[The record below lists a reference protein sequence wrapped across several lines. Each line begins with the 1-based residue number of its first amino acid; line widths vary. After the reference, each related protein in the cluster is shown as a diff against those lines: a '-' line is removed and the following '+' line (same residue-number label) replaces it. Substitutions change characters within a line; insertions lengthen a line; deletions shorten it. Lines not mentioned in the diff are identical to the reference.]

1 MARTVVGLGDVFDRQ
16 PPWTMVQRIRRTHDE
31 PDPDVAESLLDP
43 VLDGQPSSEWNLS
56 EGFSVLKS

>member
-1 MARTVVGLGDVFDRQ
+1 
-16 PPWTMVQRIRRTHDE
+16 MVQRIRRTHDE